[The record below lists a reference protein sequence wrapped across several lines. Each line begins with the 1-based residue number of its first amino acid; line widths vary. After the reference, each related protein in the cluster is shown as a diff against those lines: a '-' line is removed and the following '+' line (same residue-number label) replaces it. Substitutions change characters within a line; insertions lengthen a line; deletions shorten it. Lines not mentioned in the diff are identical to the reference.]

1 MLDLPGVTLVCIDC
15 ANHALA
21 LRAMARSL
29 QGVRFGRALFL
40 TDVVPAGVHVP
51 TGVDIVSVAPIRS
64 RDDYSHFMIRSLLA
78 HVATSHALVIQWDGY
93 VVNPSAWDPANLACD
108 YLGAKWFWH
117 DDDMRVGNGGFSLR
131 SRRLLEA
138 LQDPRIVIDDV
149 EDNVICRKYRRLLE
163 NDHGIR
169 FGSEAL
175 ADRFSFEAAHPIGT
189 PFGFHG
195 LFNFWRTVPADELA
209 ALAAEFSDAIAKSP
223 QALQLARNCATL
235 GLWPAAAA
243 LARRIIAADPERP
256 DVAALLANAERN
268 LAQAPSVGR
277 NDPCPC
283 GSGRKFKHCHGA
295 LDRASAATAAAPPM
309 PLAPTA
315 AVADIDE
322 IVHTAVAAHQRG
334 ELDAAERRYR
344 DVLVAAPDHPLA
356 MHYLGVIL
364 YQRQKLDEA
373 LPLLERSCAAAPE
386 EPEFHNNL
394 GLALAAADRNA
405 EAVASYRKAL
415 ALKPDHTT
423 AWNNLGLALTAMNQ
437 PQEAI
442 AAYRESI
449 SIDPD
454 FAQAHWN
461 LGLALLL
468 TGRFREGWNE
478 YEWRLRIPELGG
490 AGTSD
495 TEPFWDGKAHPGLTL
510 LLGAEQGM
518 GDALQ
523 FIRLAEPLAW
533 RGVRVIV
540 STEQALVR
548 LFTKARGVAAAIGPR
563 DPVPAHEARLPLLS
577 LPGILDIDEKTIPA
591 TVPYLTA
598 DPARRAMV
606 AASLAPYAGR
616 RKLGLVWAGNRAHA
630 NDRRRSATLAELA
643 PLFGVPGIAWFSL
656 QRGQAER
663 DIDSVPA
670 AASLVPLPPTY
681 NYDDT
686 AALVAELDLVI
697 AVDTGIA
704 HLAGA
709 LGKPIWVMLP
719 FAPDW
724 RWQLG
729 RADNPWYPTMR
740 LFRQPSPGAWDAVAR
755 DVVAALSSHE

>member
-1 MLDLPGVTLVCIDC
+1 MLELPGVTLVCIDC
-15 ANHALA
+15 VNHALA

-29 QGVRFGRALFL
+29 AGVRFGRALFL
-40 TDVVPAGVHVP
+40 TDALPADVVVPAGIDVVP
-51 TGVDIVSVAPIRS
+51 IAPIRS

-78 HVATSHALVIQWDGY
+78 HVATPHALVIQWDGY
-93 VVNPSAWDPANLACD
+93 VVNPAAWDPANLDCD

-117 DDDMRVGNGGFSLR
+117 DDGMRVGNGGFSLR

-138 LQDPRIVIDDV
+138 LQDPRIVVDDV

-163 NDHGIR
+163 GDHGIR

-195 LFNFWRTVPADELA
+195 LFNFWRTVPGDELA
-209 ALAAEFSDAIAKSP
+209 ALAERFSDAIATSP
-223 QALQLARNCATL
+223 QALQLARNCSTL

-243 LARRIIAADPERP
+243 LARRIVAADPSHAE
-256 DVAALLANAERN
+256 AQALLAHAERN
-268 LAQAPSVGR
+268 LAQTPTVGR

-283 GSGRKFKHCHGA
+283 GSGKKYKQCHGA
-295 LDRASAATAAAPPM
+295 LGRAAATDKPPVVPTPPAPVP
-309 PLAPTA
+309 
-315 AVADIDE
+315 DIDE
-322 IVHTAVAAHQRG
+322 IVHAAVAAHQRG
-334 ELDAAERRYR
+334 ELEAAERRYR
-344 DVLVAAPDHPLA
+344 DVLVVAPDHPMA
-356 MHYLGVIL
+356 THYLGVIL
-364 YQRQKLDEA
+364 MQQHKLGEA
-373 LPLLERSCAAAPE
+373 LPLLQRSCVAVPD

-405 EAVASYRKAL
+405 EAVAAYRKAL
-415 ALKPDHTT
+415 TLKADHAT
-423 AWNNLGLALTAMNQ
+423 AWNNLGLALTAMNRAD
-437 PQEAI
+437 EAI

-449 SIDPD
+449 RIDPG

-461 LGLALLL
+461 LGLSLLL
-468 TGRFREGWNE
+468 TGQFREGWRE
-478 YEWRLRIPELGG
+478 YDWRLRIPELDGWG
-490 AGTSD
+490 KTATD
-495 TEPFWDGKAHPGLTL
+495 RFWDGKADPGFTL
-510 LLGAEQGM
+510 LLDAEQGM

-523 FIRLAEPLAW
+523 FIRLVEPLAW
-533 RGVRVIV
+533 RRIRVIV
-540 STEQALVR
+540 STQQALVR
-548 LFTKARGVAAAIGPR
+548 LFNKARGVSAAIGPR
-563 DPVPAHEARLPLLS
+563 DPVPAHDARLPLLS
-577 LPGILDIDEKTIPA
+577 LPGILDIDEKSIPA

-606 AASLAPYAGR
+606 AATLAPYAGR
-616 RKLGLVWAGNRAHA
+616 RKVGLVWAGNRAHA
-630 NDRRRSATLAELA
+630 NDRRRSATLGALAEL
-643 PLFGVPGIAWFSL
+643 FTVPGIAWFSL
-656 QRGQAER
+656 QRGEGER
-663 DIDSVPA
+663 DIDEVPA

-709 LGKPIWVMLP
+709 LGKPTWVLLP

-729 RADNPWYPTMR
+729 RTDSPWYPTMR
-740 LFRQPSPGAWDAVAR
+740 LFRQPTPGAWDAVAR
-755 DVVAALSSHE
+755 EVVAALTKHE